1 MRHQGFD
8 FEKNTPFFRPPK
20 YTGITLS
27 LLSIFVLV
35 CMLAV
40 WEKMAK
46 SPDLPV
52 IRVLVLEK
60 CKGPFEKIRQAYQ
73 KEAACIVQATY
84 RSHSEIMDH
93 LFKGPQKK
101 AVTWNLALCLKSKK
115 TNLLFT
121 QNNWQNRGSVAY
133 FSAPQPLPNEAKNS
147 PQPLI
152 SWIPERVKESS
163 PTLSF
168 LRFLNAPTKGQVEFA
183 LEGWTGIS
191 ADHWIHSPRL
201 KIYAISGAQ
210 DLLNSAIENFE
221 AYEGVQM
228 EVSYLKRENMD
239 TSMHILS
246 KANNKDYLPDL
257 IYWMKGTNPHS
268 AWAGLYYSFYKSDSK
283 KLVSNFSPY
292 LRKES
297 PLLKTAQKFL
307 SFVEESE

>member
-52 IRVLVLEK
+52 IRVLVWEK
-60 CKGPFEKIRQAYQ
+60 CKEPFEKIRQAYQ
-73 KEAACIVQATY
+73 KEGACIVQATY

-93 LFKGPQKK
+93 LSKGLQKK
-101 AVTWNLALCLKSKK
+101 AVPWNLALCLKSEKI
-115 TNLLFT
+115 NLLFS
-121 QNNWQNRGSVAY
+121 QNNWQSRGSVAY
-133 FSAPQPLPNEAKNS
+133 FSAPQPIAKEAKKLQ
-147 PQPLI
+147 QPLI
-152 SWIPERVKESS
+152 SWTPERVKENG
-163 PTLSF
+163 PTLSL

-191 ADHWIHSPRL
+191 ADHWIHSPQL
-201 KIYAISGAQ
+201 KIYAITGTQ
-210 DLLNSAIENFE
+210 DLLNPAIENFKT
-221 AYEGVQM
+221 YEGVQV
-228 EVSYLKRENMD
+228 EVSFHKKESMD

-246 KANNKDYLPDL
+246 KANNKDYLPD
-257 IYWMKGTNPHS
+257 IVYYKGGTNPHS
-268 AWAGLYYSFYKSDSK
+268 DWVGLYYSVYKYEHK
-283 KLVSNFSPY
+283 KVISNFSPY

-307 SFVEESE
+307 GFVEESE